1 MEIHSIGYHHS
12 HDADFLME
20 KPNGI
25 GQAWLFLLF
34 HTKAMVRIDKTERIV
49 PPNSFLLYSG
59 ETPQYYGACE
69 EAYMDDWFYFTI
81 ESRDL
86 RLFQEL
92 GILCN
97 EPVSLADAG
106 AISALIRSMTYE
118 FYTPRPYHVDMM
130 ELSLK
135 QLFFQI
141 GRQLQETKTIVPQS
155 PSVKLDNLML
165 LHYRITHQI
174 GNVGTVA
181 SLAKDFSMSL
191 SSLQHSYKAVFGET
205 ISNDITKSRLEKV
218 RLLLTTTSLPL
229 RQVAEQCGYSSEF
242 HLMRHF
248 KANTAMT
255 PTEFRRKN
263 R

>member
-1 MEIHSIGYHHS
+1 MEL
-12 HDADFLME
+12 D
-20 KPNGI
+20 KPGCFYCFI
-25 GQAWLFLLF
+25 LRQWCGL
-34 HTKAMVRIDKTERIV
+34 TKR
-49 PPNSFLLYSG
+49 SGLYR
-59 ETPQYYGACE
+59 QYYGACE

-174 GNVGTVA
+174 GNVRTVA

-218 RLLLTTTSLPL
+218 R
-229 RQVAEQCGYSSEF
+229 QVAEQCGYSSEF

-248 KANTAMT
+248 KANMAMT

>member
-12 HDADFLME
+12 HGADFLME

-118 FYTPRPYHVDMM
+118 FYFLRM
-130 ELSLK
+130 
-135 QLFFQI
+135 QL
-141 GRQLQETKTIVPQS
+141 
-155 PSVKLDNLML
+155 
-165 LHYRITHQI
+165 
-174 GNVGTVA
+174 
-181 SLAKDFSMSL
+181 
-191 SSLQHSYKAVFGET
+191 
-205 ISNDITKSRLEKV
+205 
-218 RLLLTTTSLPL
+218 
-229 RQVAEQCGYSSEF
+229 
-242 HLMRHF
+242 
-248 KANTAMT
+248 
-255 PTEFRRKN
+255 
-263 R
+263 